1 MKINLNEDNF
11 NFTIGAFGN
20 ILRRRRLIKNSGRFK
35 VLLFFILS
43 MSMLALGCAAGGGG
57 ILGVSPKL
65 DQNLENAWQ
74 YVRAGDNENAILA
87 FRQALEKTP
96 NKAEEV
102 SAHTGLAWAYAQL
115 NDTERAAAYFEKV
128 KGTSNDANLGFAGV
142 LLSRGKENDYK
153 NAVELLKA
161 INIHNPDQQ
170 YISEYRLDISS
181 AQAHALIGIAF
192 YYTGDNKNA
201 KLHIEK
207 AKSADITEGESAVSK
222 IANAILND
230 LQLEG
235 Y

>member
-1 MKINLNEDNF
+1 VKINLNEDNF
-11 NFTIGAFGN
+11 NFTTGAFGN
-20 ILRRRRLIKNSGRFK
+20 ILQRRRLIKNNGRFK

-74 YVRAGDNENAILA
+74 YVRTGDNENAILA
-87 FRQALEKTP
+87 FRQVLEQTP

-102 SAHTGLAWAYAQL
+102 SSHTGLAWSYAQI
-115 NDTERAAAYFEKV
+115 NDTEKSIAYFEKV
-128 KGTSNDANLGFAGV
+128 KGTSNDANLGMAGV

-181 AQAHALIGIAF
+181 AQAHALIGIAY

-207 AKSADITEGESAVSK
+207 AKSTDITEGESAVSK

>member
-1 MKINLNEDNF
+1 VKINLNEDNF
-11 NFTIGAFGN
+11 NFTTGAFGN
-20 ILRRRRLIKNSGRFK
+20 ILQRRRLIKNNGRFK

-87 FRQALEKTP
+87 FRQVLEKTP

-102 SAHTGLAWAYAQL
+102 SAHTGLAWAYAQV
-115 NDTERAAAYFEKV
+115 NDTERAVAYFEKV
-128 KGTSNDANLGFAGV
+128 KGTSNDANLGLAGV

-181 AQAHALIGIAF
+181 AQAHALIGIAY

-207 AKSADITEGESAVSK
+207 AKSTDITEGESAVSK

>member
-1 MKINLNEDNF
+1 MKIKLNEDNF
-11 NFTIGAFGN
+11 DFTEGALGN
-20 ILRRRRLIKNSGRFK
+20 IFQRRRYMKNNGRFK
-35 VLLFFILS
+35 VILFFILS
-43 MSMLALGCAAGGGG
+43 MSLLAAGCAAGGGG

-74 YVRAGDNENAILA
+74 YVRTGDNENAVIA
-87 FRQALEKTP
+87 FRQVLEQSP
-96 NKAEEV
+96 NKAEEA
-102 SAHTGLAWAYAQL
+102 SAHTGLAWAYAQV
-115 NDTERAAAYFEKV
+115 NDTDKSVAYFEKV
-128 KGTSNDANLGFAGV
+128 KGTSNDANLGLAGV

-181 AQAHALIGIAF
+181 AQAHALMGIAF

-201 KLHIEK
+201 KIQIEK
-207 AKSADITEGESAVSK
+207 AQSADITEGESAVSK

>member
-11 NFTIGAFGN
+11 NFTTGAFGN
-20 ILRRRRLIKNSGRFK
+20 ILQRRRLIKNNGRFK

-87 FRQALEKTP
+87 FRQVLEKTP

-102 SAHTGLAWAYAQL
+102 SAHTGLAWAYAQV
-115 NDTERAAAYFEKV
+115 NDTERAVAYFEKV
-128 KGTSNDANLGFAGV
+128 KGTSNDANLGLAGV

-181 AQAHALIGIAF
+181 AQAHALIGIAY

-207 AKSADITEGESAVSK
+207 AKSTDITEGESAVSK

>member
-1 MKINLNEDNF
+1 MKIILNEDNF
-11 NFTIGAFGN
+11 NFTTGAFGN
-20 ILRRRRLIKNSGRFK
+20 ILQRRRIIKNNGRFK

-43 MSMLALGCAAGGGG
+43 MSMLAVGCAAGGGG

-87 FRQALEKTP
+87 FRQVLEQTP

-102 SAHTGLAWAYAQL
+102 SAHTGLGWSYAQV
-115 NDTERAAAYFEKV
+115 NDTEKAVAYFEKV
-128 KGTSNDANLGFAGV
+128 KGTSNDANLGLAGV
-142 LLSRGKENDYK
+142 LLSRGKEDDYK

-181 AQAHALIGIAF
+181 AQAHALIGIAY

-207 AKSADITEGESAVSK
+207 AKSTDITEGESAVSK